1 MLDNEGD
8 NSMLTLKYR
17 TRREERI
24 ATADRVMLADGSIIV
39 VRRANLAEAKALLA
53 AERAAQCRVDAL
65 RAQRRTGEG
74 PAWAPALASA

>member
-39 VRRANLAEAKALLA
+39 VRRANLADAKALLA
-53 AERAAQCRVDAL
+53 AERAAQRRMDAL
-65 RAQRRTGEG
+65 RAQRNIDEEAT
-74 PAWAPALASA
+74 WAPTLATA